1 MKKIRIYFKAIVYII
16 RRLNLY
22 PLRFL
27 QKKIPDYIE
36 NDNLKT
42 LKIKCLKELNENG
55 ISCLDLSDIISQYEI
70 YNLYKYIE
78 LTKKKKGNI
87 QTKSYIKDY
96 IGGDIDSGKI
106 LNFPDDDPLLKLAL
120 DNFFLYLIKSYLRQD
135 CYLIDITFSETFS
148 NNQKNRKQ
156 SQRWH
161 RDPSVRGLIKI
172 FVYFSDITKESGPFE
187 FINQTHNNM
196 NLKPNKGPITT
207 KRFGGSFYPDQK
219 NLGQQIIKE
228 KLFVNSIIGKKGK
241 VMIADT
247 TGLHRGGYCEF
258 GSRLML
264 TMVYYT
270 KGDPW
275 GSRINVNKKNKNL
288 SNFQLSFVPS

>member
-16 RRLNLY
+16 RRLNIY

-27 QKKIPDYIE
+27 QRRIPEFII

-42 LKIKCLKELNENG
+42 LKIKCLNELHENG
-55 ISCLDLSDIISQYEI
+55 ISCLDLSDIISENQI
-70 YNLYKYIE
+70 YNLHKYIE
-78 LTKKKKGNI
+78 LNKKKSGNI

-106 LNFPDDDPLLKLAL
+106 LHFPDDDPLLNLAL
-120 DNFFLYLIKSYLRQD
+120 DNFFLYLIKSYLKQD

-148 NNQKNRKQ
+148 KNQKNRMQ

-172 FVYFSDITKESGPFE
+172 FIYFSDVTKECGPFE
-187 FINQTHNNM
+187 FINQTHNKM
-196 NLKPNKGPITT
+196 NLEPYKGPITT

-219 NLGQQIIKE
+219 KLAQQIIKE
-228 KLFVNSIIGKKGK
+228 KFFINSIIGNKGK
-241 VMIADT
+241 VIISDT
-247 TGLHRGGYCEF
+247 TGLHRGGFCKS
-258 GSRLML
+258 GTRLMS
-264 TMVYYT
+264 TFTYYP

-275 GSRINVNKKNKNL
+275 GPRIKVKKTSNTL
-288 SNFQLSFVPS
+288 SKFQLSFIP

>member
-27 QKKIPDYIE
+27 QKKIPDYIV
-36 NDNLKT
+36 NDNFKT
-42 LKIKCLKELNENG
+42 LKIKCLNELNENG
-55 ISCLDLSDIISQYEI
+55 ISCLDLSDIISQNEI

-106 LNFPDDDPLLKLAL
+106 LYFPDDDPLLKLAL

-148 NNQKNRKQ
+148 KNQKNRKQ

-172 FVYFSDITKESGPFE
+172 FIYFSDITKECGPFE
-187 FINQTHNNM
+187 FINQTHNKM
-196 NLKPNKGPITT
+196 NLEPSKGPITT
-207 KRFGGSFYPDQK
+207 KRFGGSFYPDQRK
-219 NLGQQIIKE
+219 LAHQIIKE
-228 KLFVNSIIGKKGK
+228 KFFINSIIGKKGK

-247 TGLHRGGYCEF
+247 TGLHRGGFCES
-258 GSRLML
+258 GTRLMS
-264 TMVYYT
+264 TFTYYP

-275 GSRINVNKKNKNL
+275 GPRIKVKKNSNTL
-288 SNFQLSFVPS
+288 SKFQLSFIP